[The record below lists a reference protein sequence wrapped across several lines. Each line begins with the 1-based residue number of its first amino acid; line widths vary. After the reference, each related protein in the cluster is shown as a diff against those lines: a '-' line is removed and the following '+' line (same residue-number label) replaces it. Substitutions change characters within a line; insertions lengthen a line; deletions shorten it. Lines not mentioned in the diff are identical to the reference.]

1 MNKNKE
7 QNWQTHKN
15 DELDRALDAALAK
28 YATVDPR
35 SGLEQRIL
43 ARLQRERG
51 HVPARAWWPW
61 GVAAAFA
68 TVVFVILGLAWT
80 GIRRAPTIAIHPPII
95 EPKVTLPAPQIVSSR
110 PPAPDSTAKPAPH
123 HPKLTSPAIP
133 KLDQFPSPQPLSD
146 QERILASYVEAFP
159 DTSVLLARAR
169 TQALRRDQIE
179 DMRSYPASEGTSV
192 PRDEENNKMQR

>member
-61 GVAAAFA
+61 GLAAAFA
-68 TVVFVILGLAWT
+68 TVVFVILGMAWT
-80 GIRRAPTIAIHPPII
+80 GIRPAPTIAIHPPAI
-95 EPKVTLPAPQIVSSR
+95 EPKVALPAPQIVSTR
-110 PPAPDSTAKPAPH
+110 PSAPDSTARPAPH
-123 HPKLTSPAIP
+123 HPKLT
-133 KLDQFPSPQPLSD
+133 
-146 QERILASYVEAFP
+146 
-159 DTSVLLARAR
+159 
-169 TQALRRDQIE
+169 
-179 DMRSYPASEGTSV
+179 
-192 PRDEENNKMQR
+192 